1 MNAPIGEAGIGKI
14 NVRYL
19 IIALL
24 FVVTTINYADRAT
37 LSIAGTSLSK
47 DLGFN
52 PITMGYMLSAY
63 AVAYV
68 IGQIPGGILLDRYG
82 SKTVYTWSLALW
94 SLFTITQGFVGAFT
108 GLSAAVMLY
117 AMRLA
122 VGLASAPCFPAN
134 ARIVSS
140 WFPTAERGTATA
152 IFNSAQYFALVAFA
166 PLMGWLV
173 HAFNWPSVFFVMGG
187 IGFVAVVIF
196 VRFVHSPL
204 DHPGI
209 GKQEFDYIE
218 KGGALIRLDEKAV
231 QRTSQLTWH
240 NVFQILGNSTLV
252 GIYLGQYCINVLTYF
267 FVTWFP
273 IYLVQQRGMS
283 ILQAGFFTALPALCG
298 FVGGILGGVVSD
310 FILRRTGS
318 LTLARKLPL
327 LFGMLL
333 AMLIATCNYVQAQWL
348 VVAIMAVGFF
358 GKGVAALGWAVVSD
372 TSPKE
377 LQGVSFSMFNTAG
390 NIAGIVT
397 PIIIGYIVAK
407 TGSFDSALVF
417 VGAHCL
423 LAIFSYFVIVGKIRR
438 LELTPAGKII

>member
-1 MNAPIGEAGIGKI
+1 MDAPKREAGARHVH
-14 NVRYL
+14 VRYL
-19 IIALL
+19 IISLL

-37 LSIAGTSLSK
+37 LSIAGTALSR
-47 DLGFN
+47 DLHFD

-68 IGQIPGGILLDRYG
+68 IGQIPGGMFLDRYG
-82 SKTVYTWSLALW
+82 SKTTYIWSLALW
-94 SLFTITQGFVGAFT
+94 SMFTITQGFVGALT

-117 AMRLA
+117 AMRFA

-134 ARIVSS
+134 ARIVSN

-173 HAFNWPSVFFVMGG
+173 HEFDWPSVFFVMGG
-187 IGFVAVVIF
+187 VGIVAVIIF
-196 VRFVHSPL
+196 ARFVHSPL
-204 DHPGI
+204 DHPAI
-209 GKQEFDYIE
+209 GKQEFDFIE

-231 QRTSQLTWH
+231 RRPSQLTWH
-240 NVFQILGNSTLV
+240 NVGQILSNPTLV

-298 FVGGILGGVVSD
+298 FFGGILGGVASD
-310 FILRRTGS
+310 FILKRTGS

-327 LFGMLL
+327 LLGMLL
-333 AMLIATCNYVQAQWL
+333 ATLIVTCNYVDAQWL
-348 VVAIMAVGFF
+348 VVAIMAIGFF

-377 LQGVSFSMFNTAG
+377 LLGLSFSIFNTAG
-390 NIAGIVT
+390 NTAGIVT
-397 PIIIGYIVAK
+397 PIIIGYIVAR
-407 TGSFDSALVF
+407 TGSFDSALIF
-417 VGAHCL
+417 VGAHCF
-423 LAIFSYFVIVGKIRR
+423 LAIFSYFVIAGKIRR
-438 LELTPAGKII
+438 LELSPTGRLV